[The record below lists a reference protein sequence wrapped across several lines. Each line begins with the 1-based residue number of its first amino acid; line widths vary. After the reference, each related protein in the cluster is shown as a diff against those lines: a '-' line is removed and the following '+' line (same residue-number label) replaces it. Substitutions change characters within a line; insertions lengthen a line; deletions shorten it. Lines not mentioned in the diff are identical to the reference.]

1 MYTGNVIRSN
11 NNIPHKLLSLKID
24 IILCP
29 NVYIDITKS
38 LLKYY
43 IRTKRDGKIQ
53 RSVII
58 YHIKQY
64 SNYIMK

>member
-1 MYTGNVIRSN
+1 MYTSNVIRSN
-11 NNIPHKLLSLKID
+11 YNILYKLLSLKKID

-43 IRTKRDGKIQ
+43 IRTKRDFKNSKI
-53 RSVII
+53 
-58 YHIKQY
+58 
-64 SNYIMK
+64 SNNTSH